1 MIAAVD
7 GCRGGWLLVK
17 SSSWPSVQIPAAA
30 ICPNLSSVLQL
41 TSECSVVCV
50 DIPIGLPSGRQIR
63 QCDIKARELLGPQ
76 GQTRVF
82 LAPPREC
89 LNEVCPEDFQKCHQ
103 KCRDKGAGLPV
114 WGILKKIKEVDELMT
129 PSIQER
135 IIEFHPELA
144 WWPTAGRALDSKHH
158 QTGLSQRKEILEK
171 HILGLDELLSWK
183 QRLGS
188 AAKLDDLLDA
198 LIGLSVAERVRAKA
212 GCFLPVRTELDI
224 RGLTMQIWY

>member
-17 SSSWPSVQIPAAA
+17 SSSWPCVEIPTAA
-30 ICPNLSSVLQL
+30 ICPNFSSVLQL
-41 TSECSVVCV
+41 TSDCSFVCV

-63 QCDIKARELLGPQ
+63 QCDIEARELLGPQ

-89 LNEVCPEDFQKCHQ
+89 LNEVSPEDFQNSHR

-114 WGILKKIKEVDELMT
+114 WGLLKKIKEVDDLMT
-129 PSIQER
+129 SRIQAK

-144 WWPTAGRALDSKHH
+144 WWRTGGRTLDSKH
-158 QTGLSQRKEILEK
+158 QQIGISQREEILGK
-171 HILGLDELLSWK
+171 HIPGLDELLRWK
-183 QRLGS
+183 DRLGS
-188 AAKLDDLLDA
+188 AAKVDDLLDA

-212 GCFLPVRTELDI
+212 GCFVPASTESDV
-224 RGLTMQIWY
+224 RGLTMKIWY